1 MVVSLIIAIV
11 HDNFSLDPPAEK
23 SALSWVWKLFGA
35 GSSKEKTTPIAVPKY
50 ASNPAE
56 EVNLAVALQYGTAQ
70 GIIPMQKFIKDFTGR
85 VFQPA
90 YEDFTTLISTGNTD
104 GWSRAV
110 LTLCNP
116 GEMFITEE
124 WTYPSAVYSSKPY
137 GINPIPI
144 AMDSEG
150 MRADDLRKTL
160 AEWDAKARG
169 APRPHVMYTVPVGQ
183 NPSGAVSELSPFPRP
198 LIY

>member
-1 MVVSLIIAIV
+1 M
-11 HDNFSLDPPAEK
+11 HDNFSVDPSSEK
-23 SALSWVWKLFGA
+23 SALSWVWKLFGT
-35 GSSKEKTTPIAVPKY
+35 GSSKERTSPLTIPKY
-50 ASNPAE
+50 ANNPVE
-56 EVNLAVALQYGTAQ
+56 EVNLATALQYGTAQ
-70 GIIPMQKFIKDFTGR
+70 GIIPLQKFIKDFTAR

-90 YEDFTTLISTGNTD
+90 YADFTTLIHTGNTD

-116 GEMFITEE
+116 GEVFITEE
-124 WTYPSAVYSSKPY
+124 WTYPSALYSSKPF
-137 GINPIPI
+137 GVNPTPI

-160 AEWDAKARG
+160 AEWDETARG

-183 NPSGAVSELSPFPRP
+183 NPSGAVSQLPPYLSW